1 MVMSEQLSQETPY
14 KHRLFDYF
22 MSRPQDAERREEY
35 VSRGLIP
42 TNNLSL
48 YIVDEPNV
56 EMIPGSGVN
65 NPWNWRQKSFGH
77 LIEALKTDQP
87 ELWQQ
92 AKEVSA
98 TVSELVTKYFEVASA
113 NGIESSEARALALQS
128 QVAQWEYATVYTRV
142 IEILGPQLDA
152 EGIDPIELCG

>member
-1 MVMSEQLSQETPY
+1 MSEQLPQKPPY
-14 KHRLFDYF
+14 EQRLFDYF
-22 MSRPQDAERREEY
+22 LSRPQDAERRAAY
-35 VSRGLIP
+35 ISRGLIP

-48 YIVDEPNV
+48 YIVDDPNA
-56 EMIPGSGVN
+56 EIIPGSGVS

-87 ELWQQ
+87 ELWER
-92 AKEVSA
+92 AKEVTA
-98 TVSELVTKYFEVASA
+98 TSGALIKKYWEVAST
-113 NGIESSEARALALQS
+113 NGLENSEVVALQL
-128 QVAQWEYATVYTRV
+128 QCNTAQWEHATVYTRI